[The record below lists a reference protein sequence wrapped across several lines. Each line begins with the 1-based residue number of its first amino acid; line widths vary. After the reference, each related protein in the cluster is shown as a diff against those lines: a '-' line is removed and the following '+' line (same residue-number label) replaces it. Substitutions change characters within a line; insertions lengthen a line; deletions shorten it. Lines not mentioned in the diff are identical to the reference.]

1 MPNATDRNQNARQT
15 AQDEAE
21 AIRGLAKHNQDYRRL
36 PKALQAIVD
45 AYNDLDDADENMAEA
60 QTAASHPDMAR
71 QDPNDDMLHEL
82 AGLVAHVRAE
92 LRRHG
97 VLEGALAWLA
107 SHPEGWD
114 DEPEHNWEAEAA
126 EIRSEY
132 RHEDD
137 DRYQIS
143 DAEAEY
149 RASAEAY
156 KAEHG
161 EYPESCADQGDEP
174 ADIKGRFLPDGADSC
189 PDCGGALA
197 TVKPLI
203 SQCLACRAYWS

>member
-97 VLEGALAWLA
+97 VIEGALAWLA

-114 DEPEHNWEAEAA
+114 DGPEDTALYESSTQVPERYLVLPGMPSYCRHGVDLADECAA
-126 EIRSEY
+126 C
-132 RHEDD
+132 
-137 DRYQIS
+137 QA
-143 DAEAEY
+143 DAEMMA
-149 RASAEAY
+149 
-156 KAEHG
+156 
-161 EYPESCADQGDEP
+161 GD
-174 ADIKGRFLPDGADSC
+174 
-189 PDCGGALA
+189 
-197 TVKPLI
+197 
-203 SQCLACRAYWS
+203 